1 MRVENCTFE
10 TVNWAETSWD
20 VEKKRRYLVSAIE
33 NIVSNIVG
41 LVHVLWSD
49 AV

>member
-1 MRVENCTFE
+1 MRVDNCTFE
-10 TVNWAETSWD
+10 IVNRVESSWD

-41 LVHVLWSD
+41 LVHVL
-49 AV
+49 